1 MVENKLDNSNNRKSN
16 LNGERTQENKLL
28 KKTKS
33 SHRDAILNG
42 PIISTIF
49 KLAWPVMI
57 GNTMQVVYNLADTFW
72 LGKLGAEAVA
82 ALSIGFPLVFL
93 MISIGAGLTIAGT
106 TLVAQYMGAGNQK
119 MTNKVTGQIF
129 LVVTILSIIL
139 AILGVIFNKDIL
151 QLMGTPQNILSDAT
165 SYLNIIFAGIPFM
178 FSFFIFS
185 ALLRGYGDTITPM
198 KFMVFS
204 TLLNIIIDPLLIFG
218 VGFFPALGV
227 RGAAFA
233 TIFSRALAGIYGIYI
248 LFKGNKG
255 LKLTIESMKPDFKVI
270 KKILYLGFP
279 SAAEQSVVALGMTVL
294 MSIVSVFGTIA
305 VAAYGIGSR
314 ILSVVQLPTRGLATA
329 TTTMVGQNLGAEQ
342 INRAERTAWMS
353 SGIILLLL
361 SLLAFL
367 FNLFPVAIISI
378 FNTNP
383 EVINIGKSFLK
394 IVGYSFGF
402 LGVRFILGGSFRGA
416 GNTVIAMILAII
428 ALWGI
433 RLPLA
438 QYLSINLNWGTQGI
452 WWSIF
457 YSNFITAIIAA
468 LWFKKGT
475 WKENVVN
482 E

>member
-1 MVENKLDNSNNRKSN
+1 
-16 LNGERTQENKLL
+16 
-28 KKTKS
+28 
-33 SHRDAILNG
+33 
-42 PIISTIF
+42 
-49 KLAWPVMI
+49 
-57 GNTMQVVYNLADTFW
+57 
-72 LGKLGAEAVA
+72 LG
-82 ALSIGFPLVFL
+82 
-93 MISIGAGLTIAGT
+93 
-106 TLVAQYMGAGNQK
+106 
-119 MTNKVTGQIF
+119 
-129 LVVTILSIIL
+129 
-139 AILGVIFNKDIL
+139 
-151 QLMGTPQNILSDAT
+151 DAT

-428 ALWGI
+428 ALWGV